1 MKEFEIRFGG
11 HDWEKQNLTTQG
23 KNKLYDVYK
32 CKQCGII
39 GKSYRLGFIKIKEA
53 DVKKMQKCICKKTYK
68 KRIKVTQCKAFGPR
82 FNNITPGSIHE
93 IVTPPTGQT
102 SERGEW
108 VMGVGEPVL
117 LLAGEYVYMED

>member
-39 GKSYRLGFIKIKEA
+39 GKSYRLGFIKIKDA
-53 DVKKMQKCICKKTYK
+53 DVKKNAEMY
-68 KRIKVTQCKAFGPR
+68 
-82 FNNITPGSIHE
+82 
-93 IVTPPTGQT
+93 
-102 SERGEW
+102 
-108 VMGVGEPVL
+108 L
-117 LLAGEYVYMED
+117 